1 MMMAYS
7 IKNDIS
13 FTDFKNGMMTITVA
27 EKINSDFL
35 LSMQNV
41 LKEATGIKWVVDVV
55 RGHLGETLADK
66 EAVKDREE
74 KKDVMDLPLV
84 KAVMAEFR
92 GAKIESLTRK
102 IVENMNETEDEP
114 FFGDDAV
121 YMEED
126 N

>member
-1 MMMAYS
+1 VEVNFVPVAQKS
-7 IKNDIS
+7 HEPACPQTRSPSTPAKKIK
-13 FTDFKNGMMTITVA
+13 
-27 EKINSDFL
+27 SDFL

-84 KAVMAEFR
+84 KAIMAEFK

-102 IVENMNETEDEP
+102 IMEQAEKSEE
-114 FFGDDAV
+114 FEIDDLI
-121 YMEED
+121 YMEEE